1 MQSSKYHF
9 DKHTSL
15 YLRVEFE
22 FESELGNVKQR
33 KMTE

>member
-9 DKHTSL
+9 GKHT
-15 YLRVEFE
+15 YLDLGVEV
-22 FESELGNVKQR
+22 ESELGNMMQR